1 MRSAQT
7 RAQDEDYKAFPR
19 RFDGYPLISRENASG
34 KIPPIG
40 CRLVANAMHS
50 CGAAFPSCTVG
61 AALSRALCLSRIDP
75 RSAPCP
81 FPLLSLSL
89 GVPT

>member
-7 RAQDEDYKAFPR
+7 RAQGEDYKAFPS
-19 RFDGYPLISRENASG
+19 RFDGNPLISRENASG

-50 CGAAFPSCTVG
+50 CSAAFPSCTVG
-61 AALSRALCLSRIDP
+61 AALSRAFCLSWIDP
-75 RSAPCP
+75 RSTPRP